1 MSVPNFS
8 RTNRR
13 NARAVSLG
21 PVSLAPRRKAQRP
34 AIEGG
39 SEATFSHATELAFG
53 EAVDYEAIHSSVS
66 STGGDEFIA
75 PAKHSAS
82 GARAQRNALACSSK
96 VEASLTAKAPGAS
109 TLSVF
114 TWPSTTSM
122 E

>member
-13 NARAVSLG
+13 NAWAVSLG
-21 PVSLAPRRKAQRP
+21 PVSLAPRLKAQRP

-53 EAVDYEAIHSSVS
+53 EAVDYEAIHSPVS
-66 STGGDEFIA
+66 STGGDKIVA
-75 PAKHSAS
+75 PAKHAAA
-82 GARAQRNALACSSK
+82 GAHDQRSALACSSK
-96 VEASLTAKAPGAS
+96 VKASLTAKAPGAS

-114 TWPSTTSM
+114 TWPSTTSI